1 MKFSNSY
8 TDGKKSDMGNIKTA
22 HRWLEKLRGC
32 AGDTLVETL
41 AAILIVALSSVLLL
55 SAAAAAANINK
66 QIKAADAAYSAE
78 VSAAESMSDAGAGSA
93 GVTGTAVTG
102 KLTITPD
109 GGAAKTVN
117 IRYFGLDGGRL
128 LSYEKPD

>member
-22 HRWLEKLRGC
+22 HRWIEKLRGC

-93 GVTGTAVTG
+93 VTG

-109 GGAAKTVN
+109 GGADKTVN